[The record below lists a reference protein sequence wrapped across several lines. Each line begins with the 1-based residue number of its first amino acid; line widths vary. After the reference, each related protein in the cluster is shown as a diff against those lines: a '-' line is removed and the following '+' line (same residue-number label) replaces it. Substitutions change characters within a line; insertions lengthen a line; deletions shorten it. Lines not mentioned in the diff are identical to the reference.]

1 MQQNTP
7 TEMGKKSICS
17 VQVKY
22 SSSLSHL
29 KDHIKTS
36 QSTPTGITM
45 SKTVDK
51 DRKGEIYDRLSDSHF
66 HSYCLTKCPM
76 FPEPLKLAY

>member
-1 MQQNTP
+1 MQQNTS

-22 SSSLSHL
+22 SSSLSNL

-36 QSTPTGITM
+36 QLRTPMGITM
-45 SKTVDK
+45 SKQAE
-51 DRKGEIYDRLSDSHF
+51 DRKGKIYGGLTGPNF
-66 HSYCLTKCPM
+66 HS
-76 FPEPLKLAY
+76 